1 MWTSI
6 DHTNNVLLE
15 SQEDYYENIPMV
27 IVLWFVY
34 CLLGVLILSVLTTI
48 YLSFTYKQDK
58 LKLSNEMT
66 YNDLGKQDLSLKV

>member
-15 SQEDYYENIPMV
+15 SQEDYYENIPVV